1 MHGLT
6 MFKASEI
13 IEQARQ
19 GVELIDTS
27 EGADVP
33 ALLEATHEALRLA
46 LANQVRI
53 AETLEKIKMEFDK
66 FEDGL
71 GKIL

>member
-6 MFKASEI
+6 LFKASEI

-19 GVELIDTS
+19 GIELIDGS

-33 ALLEATHEALRLA
+33 ALLEAAQEALRLT
-46 LANQVRI
+46 LENQVRI
-53 AETLEKIKMEFDK
+53 AETLEKIKIEFDK